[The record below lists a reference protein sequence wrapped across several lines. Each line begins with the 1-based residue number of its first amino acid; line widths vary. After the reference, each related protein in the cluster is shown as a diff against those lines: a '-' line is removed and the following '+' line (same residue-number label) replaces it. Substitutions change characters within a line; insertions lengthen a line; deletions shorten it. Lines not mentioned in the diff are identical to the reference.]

1 MLNMVPASIDLNIDI
16 AVRETDKAINVQ
28 LLVMGQQ
35 KLLSHSPFCVA
46 FIWISVA
53 LNIKCFSF
61 GHADLRLGLKRT
73 GNYRVNPLLHMLFLD
88 HDIIFYF

>member
-1 MLNMVPASIDLNIDI
+1 MLNMVPASIDLDIDI

-53 LNIKCFSF
+53 LNIKRFSF
-61 GHADLRLGLKRT
+61 GHADLRLSAEKNRKLK
-73 GNYRVNPLLHMLFLD
+73 G
-88 HDIIFYF
+88 